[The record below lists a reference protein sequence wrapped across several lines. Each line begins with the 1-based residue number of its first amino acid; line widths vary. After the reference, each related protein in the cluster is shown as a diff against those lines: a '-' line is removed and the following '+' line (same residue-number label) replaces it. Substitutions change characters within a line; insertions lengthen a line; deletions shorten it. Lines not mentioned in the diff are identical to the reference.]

1 MKWLDSITDSMNMN
15 LSKLWEIVKD
25 RGTWHSA
32 VHVVT
37 ELEQQQQH
45 PRNHQHPARPSA
57 LAASGTCP
65 DMWQLNRACVYSHY
79 HCEMYGICQ
88 AKDKRPQGKVLIRY
102 TF

>member
-1 MKWLDSITDSMNMN
+1 MRWLDSITDSMDMN
-15 LSKLWEIVKD
+15 LSKLWETVKD

-37 ELEQQQQH
+37 ELEQQQR

-57 LAASGTCP
+57 LAAS
-65 DMWQLNRACVYSHY
+65 DMWQLNRACVYSHR

-88 AKDKRPQGKVLIRY
+88 AKDKRCQGKGLIRC